1 MIIYFEI
8 VIILNIEILLRMNKK
23 LFFVQKLF
31 LFINKQIFTKFNFID
46 NLNYFGLRLLQDEDI
61 YKYRLK

>member
-1 MIIYFEI
+1 
-8 VIILNIEILLRMNKK
+8 MNKK